1 MSKPVDNN
9 NAKGRSNP
17 ISGIDQT
24 TDVDQTTDLTRRD
37 ALAKLGQFASAGY
50 MAPALLTLLVSKKAS
65 ALSEPVPPPPD

>member
-1 MSKPVDNN
+1 MSKSMDHL
-9 NAKGRSNP
+9 NAKKQNDATVD
-17 ISGIDQT
+17 IDQT
-24 TDVDQTTDLTRRD
+24 TDLERRD